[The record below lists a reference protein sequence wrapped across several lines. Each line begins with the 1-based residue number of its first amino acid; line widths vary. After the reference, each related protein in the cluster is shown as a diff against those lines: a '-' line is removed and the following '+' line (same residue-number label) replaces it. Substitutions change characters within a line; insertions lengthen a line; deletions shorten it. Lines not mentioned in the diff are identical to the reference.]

1 MNDIIRIKSISEFHN
16 ILGLE
21 SPNHPL
27 ISLIDEK
34 NRVPY
39 DTLSDEIFDVSFTLD
54 MYAIMFKDKKTG
66 ALGYGRN
73 TYDYQEGTMV
83 FISPDQVI
91 KTPARADIEKSP
103 SGDDWTLLFHP
114 DLIHKSNLI
123 QEMNNYSFFFYEVNE
138 ALHLSKKE
146 QLFVYEI
153 VNQIQEEYSKN
164 LDKHSQKLINT
175 NLQLLLNYCI
185 RFYDRQ
191 FITRTNHNIDY
202 ISQFEKLLKNYYS
215 DNETETEL
223 LTPSI
228 SYFGQKM
235 SMSSHYLSDLLKKET
250 GKGIKDH
257 INDMIVS
264 KAKTILLNSNLPI
277 NQIAYD
283 LGFQYPQSFTRMFK
297 NRTGINPKEYRLSS

>member
-114 DLIHKSNLI
+114 DLIHKI
-123 QEMNNYSFFFYEVNE
+123 
-138 ALHLSKKE
+138 
-146 QLFVYEI
+146 VYEI

-228 SYFGQKM
+228 FSI
-235 SMSSHYLSDLLKKET
+235 HRALLECL
-250 GKGIKDH
+250 
-257 INDMIVS
+257 
-264 KAKTILLNSNLPI
+264 KTEL
-277 NQIAYD
+277 
-283 LGFQYPQSFTRMFK
+283 
-297 NRTGINPKEYRLSS
+297 E